1 MSLLNVLN
9 DFPYRPLFYLKKP
22 WRFFQ
27 ECWWNIQ
34 AAWARATKGHAW
46 RDSVEMDEF
55 LLHIIPSML
64 RDVAN
69 GDAYPGYEPF
79 ETYEKW
85 QDWCNSLAD
94 VFESVQ
100 EENWNTAGRNEWEE
114 EWEKAFEV
122 LHPHPNLT
130 TTTEMTEA
138 EAQKICKIYFEREK
152 ELSEERERIIQD
164 AYAELIK
171 YHYYLWI

>member
-1 MSLLNVLN
+1 MNVLI
-9 DFPYRPLFYLKKP
+9 DFPYTKGYYVRKP
-22 WRFFQ
+22 WLFFK
-27 ECWWNIQ
+27 EIKYNLA
-34 AAWARATKGHAW
+34 AAWERATKGHAW

-64 RDVAN
+64 RDIAN
-69 GDAYPGYEPF
+69 GDAYPGIEPF

-100 EENWNTAGRNEWEE
+100 EENWDASGRNEWEE
-114 EWEKAFEV
+114 EWEKAFNV

-130 TTTEMTEA
+130 TTTEMTEE
-138 EAQKICKIYFEREK
+138 EAQEICKMYFEREK
-152 ELSEERERIIQD
+152 ELSAEREKIIQN
-164 AYAELIK
+164 AYAELVK
-171 YHYYLWI
+171 YHSYLWI